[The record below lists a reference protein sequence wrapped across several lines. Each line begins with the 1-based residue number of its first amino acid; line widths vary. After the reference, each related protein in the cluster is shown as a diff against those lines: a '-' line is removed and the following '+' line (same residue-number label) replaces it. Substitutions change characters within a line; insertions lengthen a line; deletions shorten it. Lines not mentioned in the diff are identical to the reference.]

1 MDFLFAPMEGITY
14 SAYRRVHNRLFPGAA
29 EYYTPFISPDSKG
42 SFKPKY
48 LRELTC
54 DAADGINV
62 IPQLMANSAE
72 AFSITAR
79 KFRDIGFCEVNLN
92 VGCPSGTV
100 TAKKKG
106 SGMLENISSLDL
118 FLDRIYSDAES
129 AGIKIS
135 IKTRMGVHSTSEFP
149 SILEIYNKYPIS
161 KLIIHARDREGL
173 YKSEPDLPGFAHAFS
188 SCRCPVSYNGNI
200 FSRED
205 MERILSYVPSLSSV
219 MVGRGIAANPALI
232 DTLIT
237 PSFALTAEKMEL
249 FHDSLME
256 TYLSEGL
263 CEQFTLE
270 RMKQLWYYMIH
281 MFSNCRKEQKA
292 ILKSQT
298 LHDYRIAARNL
309 FRSDLFNPEG
319 KFYQI

>member
-1 MDFLFAPMEGITY
+1 MDFLFAPMEGVTY

-42 SFKPKY
+42 SFKPKF
-48 LRELTC
+48 LHELTR
-54 DAADGINV
+54 DAEDGVNV
-62 IPQLMANSAE
+62 IPQLMANNAE

-79 KFRDIGFCEVNLN
+79 KFRDIGFDEVNLN

-106 SGMLENISSLDL
+106 SGMLEDIPSLDL
-118 FLDRIYSDAES
+118 FLDRIYSEAES

-135 IKTRMGVHSTSEFP
+135 IKTRMGVHRTSEFP
-149 SILEIYNKYPIS
+149 SILEIYSKYPVS
-161 KLIIHARDREGL
+161 KLIIHARDRDGL
-173 YKSEPDLPGFAHAFS
+173 YRSEPDLPGFASAVG
-188 SCRCPVSYNGNI
+188 SCRCPVSYNGNV

-205 MERILSYVPSLSSV
+205 LDRVLSYVPDLSSV
-219 MVGRGIAANPALI
+219 MVGRGIAANPSLIGNLVIPSSAL
-232 DTLIT
+232 
-237 PSFALTAEKMEL
+237 SAERMEL
-249 FHDSLME
+249 FHDSLIE

-263 CEQFTLE
+263 CERFTLE

-281 MFSNCRKEQKA
+281 MFSDCRKEQKA

-298 LHDYRIAARNL
+298 LHDYRNAARVL
-309 FRSDLFNPEG
+309 FRSDHFNPEG
-319 KFYQI
+319 KFFQI